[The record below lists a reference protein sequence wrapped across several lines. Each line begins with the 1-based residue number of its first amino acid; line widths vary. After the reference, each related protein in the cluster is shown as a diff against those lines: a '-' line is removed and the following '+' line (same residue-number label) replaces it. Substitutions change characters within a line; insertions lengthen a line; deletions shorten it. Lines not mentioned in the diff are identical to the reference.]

1 MMMSMVFLSTGLVEA
16 ELITDVAVEMRVTLG
31 RR

>member
-1 MMMSMVFLSTGLVEA
+1 MMSMVFLSTGLVEA

>member
-1 MMMSMVFLSTGLVEA
+1 MMLMVFLSTGLVEA
-16 ELITDVAVEMRVTLG
+16 EPITDVAVEMRVTPG